1 MAMIF
6 VRVPRAA
13 ALLSL
18 AACATMQ
25 PVKDPA
31 QFIPEASPQVVFVTY
46 INRATMFVAQPRVSG
61 DSLFG
66 TIQGQSRPVA
76 VSLGQIQL
84 IEAMQHSRKRT
95 TWMIAALA
103 VATASG
109 MWALLHS
116 GVGEPCDYSL
126 PEDTYST
133 GPPCT

>member
-1 MAMIF
+1 MIM
-6 VRVPRAA
+6 RVTLTV
-13 ALLSL
+13 ALLSIG
-18 AACATMQ
+18 ACATVQ

-31 QFIPEASPQVVFVTY
+31 QFIPKANPQVVHVTY
-46 INRATMFVAQPRVSG
+46 VNRTKMFVAQPRVSG

-66 TIQGQSRPVA
+66 TMQGQSHQVA
-76 VSLGQIQL
+76 VPLSQVRL
-84 IEAMQHSRKRT
+84 IEAVQHSRKRT
-95 TWMIAALA
+95 AWMIAALA

-109 MWALLHS
+109 AWALMHS

>member
-1 MAMIF
+1 MIV
-6 VRVPRAA
+6 VRVSLVAI
-13 ALLSL
+13 LLSVV
-18 AACATMQ
+18 ACVTVQ
-25 PVKDPA
+25 PVQDPA
-31 QFIPEASPQVVFVTY
+31 QFIPRSKPDVVYVTY
-46 INRATMFVAQPRVSG
+46 VNRTKMFVAQPRVSG

-76 VSLGQIQL
+76 VSLGQIQR
-84 IEAMQHSRKRT
+84 IEAVQHDRKRT
-95 TWMIAALA
+95 TWMIAVLT

-116 GVGEPCDYSL
+116 GAGDSCDYSL